1 MNGQFIP
8 RLHRLYVPKST
19 PIYSSALNMS
29 DAHLSSELQG
39 NTLRVYWYLIN
50 SSKDSVGPRDVQ
62 RKLGFSSPSLAVY
75 HLDKLVELGIV
86 EKVAGEYH
94 VTRIVDVGVL
104 KQFTK
109 IRGFVFPR
117 QILYAS
123 MWTTLLVFYLYEL
136 RQLNFYSVFAL
147 LFGLLGAG
155 ILWFEALNNWRNRP
169 V

>member
-1 MNGQFIP
+1 MGD
-8 RLHRLYVPKST
+8 S
-19 PIYSSALNMS
+19 
-29 DAHLSSELQG
+29 HLASELQG

-50 SSKDSVGPRDVQ
+50 SQKAPVGPRDVQ
-62 RKLGFSSPSLAVY
+62 RKLGFSSPNLAVY
-75 HLDKLVELGIV
+75 HLDKLVELGV
-86 EKVAGEYH
+86 AEKVAGEYH

-117 QILYAS
+117 QLLYAS
-123 MWTTLLVFYLYEL
+123 MWTTLLGFFIFEFREV
-136 RQLNFYSVFAL
+136 NFYSVFAL

-169 V
+169 D